1 MTLRPVG
8 EARLSRIRGDDVL
21 LLEIEGDLYTV
32 PLHRLATLTSWR
44 SDYAPVSRRYPGTA
58 GHYLDV
64 EIQYTL
70 RRSRRGQGLVLWTPD
85 GIYTLPLGAVLDVV
99 RGHESSVEIARIVT
113 DTDQLSDA
121 TSRQTALEGV

>member
-1 MTLRPVG
+1 MTLRPAG
-8 EARLSRIRGDDVL
+8 EARLDRLTDGL
-21 LLEIEGDLYTV
+21 LMEIEDDLFVV
-32 PLHRLATLTSWR
+32 PLHRLAMLTSWR

-58 GHYLDV
+58 GRYLDV

-70 RRSRRGQGLVLWTPD
+70 RRSRSGQGLVLWTPD
-85 GIYTLPLGAVLDVV
+85 GIYTMPLGAVLDVV

-113 DTDQLSDA
+113 DAAQLSDA